1 MNNKNEHDKQW
12 YFTTFIKAVRFF
24 LLLVMIGIIALVL
37 FSCKNETIKKDGKT
51 YEVQAHCINGYYQPL
66 WNGKFYNLIWICTE
80 FKTDTVLIGN
90 YDKPIVADTV
100 KHDWVR
106 NENICIEKRLVYE
119 QMINDIDR

>member
-1 MNNKNEHDKQW
+1 MNNRNEHDKQW

-24 LLLVMIGIIALVL
+24 LLLIMIGMIALL
-37 FSCKNETIKKDGKT
+37 FFSCKNETIKKDGNT
-51 YEVQAHCINGYYQPL
+51 YEVQAHCVDGYFQMVYD
-66 WNGKFYNLIWICTE
+66 GYNYHNFWVCTE

-100 KHDWVR
+100 KHDWVKD
-106 NENICIEKRLVYE
+106 ENICIEKRLVYE